1 MIETMNFNKS
11 RDGYVKYS
19 FNSDLFQLIMDDKK
33 IVFLKIGDFVLIN
46 KFITNRVLNMF
57 DDDRLNY
64 YSKHF
69 CEYDDDFRKLYGVFE
84 FDKTYLNFASSGC
97 FFTFDSQKFSKD
109 KYNVVREFFDLC
121 DYDEE
126 RVYEC
131 GREDLKKLFNYNNYD
146 SMYVFNDN
154 GNFLF
159 AGNKVD
165 GVVLDEELVPSDEKI
180 IRLDLINRRVNAVKD
195 GCSTMNVKEIG
206 VRNIDE
212 IEDVYIYGDDRSRY
226 FSVVS
231 ENGQFSV
238 NMFSLKY
245 VGKGKYILG
254 VKKVN
259 NKMLS
264 NDDVKCKVKS
274 K

>member
-1 MIETMNFNKS
+1 M
-11 RDGYVKYS
+11 
-19 FNSDLFQLIMDDKK
+19 
-33 IVFLKIGDFVLIN
+33 
-46 KFITNRVLNMF
+46 
-57 DDDRLNY
+57 
-64 YSKHF
+64 
-69 CEYDDDFRKLYGVFE
+69 
-84 FDKTYLNFASSGC
+84 
-97 FFTFDSQKFSKD
+97 
-109 KYNVVREFFDLC
+109 
-121 DYDEE
+121 
-126 RVYEC
+126 
-131 GREDLKKLFNYNNYD
+131 
-146 SMYVFNDN
+146 
-154 GNFLF
+154 
-159 AGNKVD
+159 
-165 GVVLDEELVPSDEKI
+165 I

-231 ENGQFSV
+231 ENGQFCV